1 MHKCRNMCTCR
12 GSCAQVLENAHAGE
26 HVHKSEGMCA
36 SWGHVHKSGG
46 MCTSLEHVHKSGG
59 MCIRRGTCTCAQV
72 GGACAQVRGNV
83 HKSEA
88 CAQVGG
94 GVHVHKSEGHVHNSG
109 GHVHKSRG
117 MCTSRGHVYR
127 SGACAQVGG
136 MCTTRGTCAEVN
148 KMGPTLIERI
158 HVCLF
163 QWEVHKLQ
171 YKSSIPVLIT

>member
-1 MHKCRNMCTCR
+1 M
-12 GSCAQVLENAHAGE
+12 
-26 HVHKSEGMCA
+26 
-36 SWGHVHKSGG
+36 HKSGG
-46 MCTSLEHVHKSGG
+46 MCTSLGACAQVWGHVYTSGYMYMCTSWGG
-59 MCIRRGTCTCAQV
+59 MCTSQGECAQV
-72 GGACAQVRGNV
+72 GGMCTSRGWGACAQVRG
-83 HKSEA
+83 A
-88 CAQVGG
+88 CTQL
-94 GVHVHKSEGHVHNSG
+94 G